1 MNDKIL
7 NILVVLSTILAI
19 LVLFN
24 YAYGEDVVIYRT
36 YPGSSTP
43 DQFAPKLVIR
53 GDTVYQTYPGGG
65 HSIDHLAPKLV
76 IRDNTVYQT
85 YPGGGYTIDHLAPKW
100 IIEGDSYGGN
110 KFFQRPGRQ
119 Q

>member
-36 YPGSSTP
+36 YPGSHTP
-43 DQFAPKLVIR
+43 NKLASALIIK
-53 GDTVYQTYPGGG
+53 DNKVYQTYPGT
-65 HSIDHLAPKLV
+65 HTPNTLAPALV
-76 IRDNTVYQT
+76 IRKD
-85 YPGGGYTIDHLAPKW
+85 G
-100 IIEGDSYGGN
+100 SYGHGR
-110 KFFQRPGRQ
+110 FSGFGRQ
-119 Q
+119 QYQTNIPMQQSQPNAWSPYGAKTP